1 MNCFQIE
8 VRGVTFTIWAPTIQD
23 ALETFM
29 IDMELYEVPKDAV
42 AFSTSET
49 EDEAIFPIECGGFQ
63 SLDKGTLKEM
73 LMVLG
78 SATGVVS
85 ASYILQLLHGAW

>member
-29 IDMELYEVPKDAV
+29 IDMEFYEVPKELASIGSIDSSDD
-42 AFSTSET
+42 F
-49 EDEAIFPIECGGFQ
+49 FPAECNGF
-63 SLDKGTLKEM
+63 
-73 LMVLG
+73 
-78 SATGVVS
+78 
-85 ASYILQLLHGAW
+85 